1 MNIAIL
7 ILVHLLCVEAKFR
20 ERRILPLSLQMTFA
34 PDAEAAHISRNKQA
48 FVPEINLNH
57 GTYHSNAYTV
67 ESVSLSLHGSD
78 TTICHTSSLTKTETS
93 NSINRDDLP
102 DGNRNTTPFIFVF
115 SNCTMSM
122 SHISLD
128 CGWRGTSVGR
138 ISSSRLTIDH
148 CPIIS
153 NPESSPFAMVNGWD
167 GIGISIFFVDCSHE
181 SIDKSSLLAL
191 VSLAPSLM
199 THSRH
204 TNTEQEVSSTLVSC
218 SGLSL
223 CDAHLVSGYGPLVGF
238 SSSTEQNTGLWKNL
252 ETVLMG
258 SRLVNMT
265 SGELTMKGKGAL
277 ERWCGCQKIVDS
289 CVTQS
294 TNHLYGTTC
303 IDMNL
308 GGSLLCSNTSFSH
321 CNREYI
327 EPLYDYYNGY
337 ILQHVTG
344 EKSDM
349 YFGQSSYSSLIVRR
363 CTFLSTTHASS
374 GGGFSAYE
382 TPGDISMSECSFSK
396 CSANYGGAVSV
407 SQMVEGYSLSISSS
421 LFVDCAVTRNGGA
434 IEISEGTSVTIA
446 DVFMRNNTAESSGGS
461 ISVFYAKEPVLS
473 NCVIEACAAT
483 SSHPEVGGGGIHMY
497 RVDSTKMDSVLFR
510 KCSAKQ
516 GNDMYFYESGT
527 IQQLRNNI
535 TNCYSTSDRPNV
547 YQDSYTDIT
556 LIPALQG
563 TSTVNLLEI
572 ENKISADQRSSNLT
586 VKVDTSLN
594 GKLLVWLDNT
604 NNYIRPNVDC
614 RYPYVNSPPAIGRL
628 LIFKFS
634 SSIES
639 APLEVL
645 FGEWGELQFESNYTV
660 IDAWIAKTQLSTSSI
675 VLTTPNPPRIVQ
687 ILCSLGSGTD
697 HLWLQLKGRSLPKGK
712 YSVQLSYDRWF
723 TVEFDGSKDETTQN
737 MFSSLCSEPL
747 FGTGS
752 KLRFG
757 YTYKMTYIKLEDET
771 NSVIL
776 DPRELPFKTP
786 YEQPRL
792 TSVGPVSFKDNLTK
806 DTILIPLTGGISQR
820 ISLPVT
826 FSDGE
831 TSMIEVVVYSKD
843 ASDTKLRSTNEI
855 KLKYGEI
862 YTVEELI
869 TGTTKCLFETA
880 FSIQVP
886 AEPKRIEKGWV
897 TLNEGKDEATLI
909 LKGRVLT
916 AGSYTLILNSVSQ
929 ELTSEGSLSDDG
941 ELLFKVQI
949 STLPTSILTFGET
962 YTISS
967 LKIEDENVVVN
978 SDVELAVPPI
988 PKVSMASC
996 YLDAVSNTKFTV
1008 SLSGSSLPTSG
1019 SFVVSFVGLS
1029 QTITVTMSST
1039 GGLSSLV
1046 EVSKATEI
1054 RFAHTYTLSSM
1065 VKKVDG
1071 GEDEHILC
1079 SGVTMRTPDGPSL
1092 LRVDPITLKEDD
1104 LNRVVLGVSFENMVG
1119 GSFEM
1124 KVKKSGTSTEY
1135 ILSSQMITTLGSSTG
1150 TLTEIV
1156 YESGKLEYGESYTI
1170 VSLESS
1176 ALPILIK
1183 DTAGFTIPPAPAR
1196 IKTCSS
1202 VLGGV
1207 DKKSVI
1213 LTMGGVNLPVGKEM
1227 TVTMKELNG
1236 EELVGSSITVSW
1248 TWEGSGTVSSGDVSV
1263 LVYGADPVR
1272 LRYETSYCLT
1282 SLAIADTP
1290 SILDPKVTFT
1300 VDDEPARVE
1309 GATPTL
1315 TPLRKS
1321 VIVELSGRELES
1333 GSYSVTLSSHPLNPI
1348 SGTSA
1353 SGVIRFEVSTVTT
1366 DPVHLVF
1373 GDTITVVQVK
1383 HGLDKV
1389 FVNSDVTFTVPNPP
1403 IVKTAHVHPN
1413 SINTSMTLE
1422 LTGTDLRLDGFYTV
1436 TLSPLFSLDMLFNNS
1451 ETISSA
1457 ELLLGRTGSL
1467 QHSTA
1472 YTIESITRVGTD
1484 SDVIQTEGVVSFT
1497 TPKLEDDELCGES
1510 DDACATIDFAWS
1522 IVNALKAKSAT
1533 LAIVNSSEQSQPIV
1547 VSSGMSILFRNGGNL
1562 EPTLTIPS
1570 SASLGDKSGMVVV
1583 DNAGFE
1589 VDDVT
1594 VRIESSDPSFVFL
1607 SATESTIILKDGSFL
1622 GEPLPTLTS
1631 NSDHENVCSWESGII
1646 RLNNSVTTING
1657 MTFSSLSQGAIHM
1670 KTGAMTFRESSF
1682 DGNNPNLASF
1692 PSARRN
1698 IRCVE
1703 EGNVTIGS
1711 LSGGDGSKDHP
1722 SAWISTTDCTVSGD
1736 DARPNS
1742 PLFVP
1747 TLSSESN
1754 STWIKKEKRF
1764 SVLVVGTTMI
1774 PCGLCLEVFEMKKDK
1789 SEGES
1794 ERVEL
1799 SFDTTDSFNDTH
1811 ITLSVALTSLSSLND
1826 ALEWRGRL
1834 VFGLNE
1840 TTSESFIVQKSS
1852 ADRKAESPL
1861 EHMKWWLP
1869 LVIVL
1874 LCCALVVIIVIVV
1887 ILRRRRKQKDS
1898 EAQHESGQEMDS
1910 DKIEVEELDETE
1922 VRTSVN
1928 GLKGGSLDP
1937 EIGDASTV
1945 IHATQLD
1952 GQLSDCVSV
1961 LDCGM
1966 LEAKEMSK
1974 METLFERLHKNKTR
1988 IVGKRQRQIELAR
2001 GLEKIGK
2008 TNGNAPIL
2016 RKLTSHW
2023 ILIGADGHFNLKLKE
2038 EGETGRDHH
2047 SQTQTQT
2054 GGSIVGEEGGSVDV
2068 HKENA
2073 NGMDRAAKE
2082 VREKE
2087 DQEGQ
2092 RWQAPEQGG
2101 MDGMESCDVEK
2112 VTVFRLGLVLWE
2124 METGQIPFRETDGVN
2139 AGRQLKS
2146 GVKPHMDLVGN
2157 KEMEE
2162 LLLKCLELKATDR
2175 IGLDEVIS
2183 SLDSIPDDPVPTQQL
2198 FNS

>member
-1 MNIAIL
+1 MELGRCAGKRFESNKISGDRFQSVRTDLEMIKPYFASSSFNLMNLPVL
-7 ILVHLLCVEAKFR
+7 ILVHLLCAEAKFR

-34 PDAEAAHISRNKQA
+34 PDAETAHISGNKQA
-48 FVPEINLNH
+48 FMPEINLNH
-57 GTYHSNAYTV
+57 GTPLTSHKHRPGCVIIIGELFRPLTV
-67 ESVSLSLHGSD
+67 RRASRVW
-78 TTICHTSSLTKTETS
+78 K
-93 NSINRDDLP
+93 
-102 DGNRNTTPFIFVF
+102 
-115 SNCTMSM
+115 
-122 SHISLD
+122 
-128 CGWRGTSVGR
+128 WSVGWILVVDR
-138 ISSSRLTIDH
+138 TRHGISS
-148 CPIIS
+148 
-153 NPESSPFAMVNGWD
+153 
-167 GIGISIFFVDCSHE
+167 
-181 SIDKSSLLAL
+181 
-191 VSLAPSLM
+191 
-199 THSRH
+199 
-204 TNTEQEVSSTLVSC
+204 
-218 SGLSL
+218 
-223 CDAHLVSGYGPLVGF
+223 
-238 SSSTEQNTGLWKNL
+238 
-252 ETVLMG
+252 
-258 SRLVNMT
+258 
-265 SGELTMKGKGAL
+265 
-277 ERWCGCQKIVDS
+277 
-289 CVTQS
+289 
-294 TNHLYGTTC
+294 NHLYGTAC

-321 CNREYI
+321 CNLEYFKPQ
-327 EPLYDYYNGY
+327 ESEVYGF
-337 ILQHVTG
+337 ILQHKTG
-344 EKSDM
+344 PRDPISISKYTNSD
-349 YFGQSSYSSLIVRR
+349 LIVRR
-363 CTFLSTTHASS
+363 CTFFSITGESR
-374 GGGFSAYE
+374 GGGLRLHNA
-382 TPGDISMSECSFSK
+382 PADITMSECSFSK
-396 CSANYGGAVSV
+396 CSVGTGGAIHIE
-407 SQMVEGYSLSISSS
+407 QMVEGYRLSISSS
-421 LFVDCAVTRNGGA
+421 LFVDCAVTSYGGA
-434 IEISEGTSVTIA
+434 IDVSSGTSITIA
-446 DVFMRNNTAESSGGS
+446 DVFMRNNTAGNSGGS
-461 ISVFYAKEPVLS
+461 LFVEWTSELVLS
-473 NCVIEACAAT
+473 NCVIETCAAAGT
-483 SSHPEVGGGGIHMY
+483 YSQAGGGGIHLY
-497 RVDSTKMDSVLFR
+497 EVSSTKMDSVLFR

-516 GNDMYFYESGT
+516 GNDMFINRSGST
-527 IQQLRNNI
+527 QELRNNI

-547 YQDSYTDIT
+547 YMGSSKDST
-556 LIPALQG
+556 LIPELPSNAPAASL
-563 TSTVNLLEI
+563 VEI
-572 ENKISADQRSSNLT
+572 ENKISEDQKSSNLT
-586 VKVDTSLN
+586 VKVDTILN
-594 GKLLVWLDNT
+594 GKMLVWLDNT
-604 NNYIRPNVDC
+604 NSYIRPNVDC

-634 SSIES
+634 SSTES
-639 APLEVL
+639 EPLEVE

-660 IDAWIAKTQLSTSSI
+660 VDTLIANKRLAPSSI

-687 ILCSLGSGTD
+687 ILFSEGSGTD
-697 HLWLQLKGRSLPKGK
+697 HLWLQLKGRYLQQGT
-712 YSVQLSYDRWF
+712 YSVQLRWDRWI

-737 MFSSLCSEPL
+737 MFSSLHSEL
-747 FGTGS
+747 IFGTES
-752 KLRFG
+752 KLKLG
-757 YTYKMTYIKLEDET
+757 YTYDITYITFEDTSER
-771 NSVIL
+771 VIL
-776 DPRELPFKTP
+776 DPRALFIKTP
-786 YEQPRL
+786 SYPPRL

-806 DTILIPLTGGISQR
+806 DTILIPLVGASLSSKSHTLTLISSSSPSEPV
-820 ISLPVT
+820 SLPVT

-831 TSMIEVVVYSKD
+831 TSTIEVVVYSKD
-843 ASDTKLRSTNEI
+843 ASDTKLRSANEI
-855 KLKYGEI
+855 QLKYGEI

-880 FSIQVP
+880 FSITVP
-886 AEPKRIEKGWV
+886 DEPKRIEKGRV
-897 TLNEGKDEATLI
+897 TLNEGKDEATLR
-909 LKGRVLT
+909 LKGRALT
-916 AGSYTLILNSVSQ
+916 GGSYKLKLDSVDSVR
-929 ELTSEGSLSDDG
+929 TSETSLSDDG
-941 ELLFKVQI
+941 ELLFKVPI
-949 STLPTSILTFGET
+949 STSPTSILTFGAT

-967 LKIEDENVVVN
+967 LKIEDESVVVN
-978 SDVELAVPPI
+978 SDVALTVP
-988 PKVSMASC
+988 
-996 YLDAVSNTKFTV
+996 
-1008 SLSGSSLPTSG
+1008 SLP
-1019 SFVVSFVGLS
+1019 
-1029 QTITVTMSST
+1029 
-1039 GGLSSLV
+1039 LV
-1046 EVSKATEI
+1046 E
-1054 RFAHTYTLSSM
+1054 
-1065 VKKVDG
+1065 
-1071 GEDEHILC
+1071 
-1079 SGVTMRTPDGPSL
+1079 
-1092 LRVDPITLKEDD
+1092 
-1104 LNRVVLGVSFENMVG
+1104 
-1119 GSFEM
+1119 
-1124 KVKKSGTSTEY
+1124 
-1135 ILSSQMITTLGSSTG
+1135 
-1150 TLTEIV
+1150 
-1156 YESGKLEYGESYTI
+1156 
-1170 VSLESS
+1170 
-1176 ALPILIK
+1176 
-1183 DTAGFTIPPAPAR
+1183 TA
-1196 IKTCSS
+1196 
-1202 VLGGV
+1202 
-1207 DKKSVI
+1207 
-1213 LTMGGVNLPVGKEM
+1213 
-1227 TVTMKELNG
+1227 
-1236 EELVGSSITVSW
+1236 
-1248 TWEGSGTVSSGDVSV
+1248 
-1263 LVYGADPVR
+1263 
-1272 LRYETSYCLT
+1272 
-1282 SLAIADTP
+1282 
-1290 SILDPKVTFT
+1290 
-1300 VDDEPARVE
+1300 
-1309 GATPTL
+1309 
-1315 TPLRKS
+1315 
-1321 VIVELSGRELES
+1321 
-1333 GSYSVTLSSHPLNPI
+1333 
-1348 SGTSA
+1348 
-1353 SGVIRFEVSTVTT
+1353 
-1366 DPVHLVF
+1366 
-1373 GDTITVVQVK
+1373 Q
-1383 HGLDKV
+1383 
-1389 FVNSDVTFTVPNPP
+1389 
-1403 IVKTAHVHPN
+1403 VHPN
-1413 SINTSMTLE
+1413 SINTSMRLG
-1422 LTGTDLRLDGFYTV
+1422 LTGTSLKLDGFYTV
-1436 TLSPLFSLDMLFNNS
+1436 TLSPPFSLDMLFNSS
-1451 ETISSA
+1451 ETISSHR
-1457 ELLLGRTGSL
+1457 LVLGRSGSL
-1467 QHSTA
+1467 QHNTA
-1472 YTIESITRVGTD
+1472 YTIVSITRVGND
-1484 SDVIQTEGVVSFT
+1484 SDVIETEGTVSFT
-1497 TPKLEDDELCGES
+1497 TPKFPVPLVLHVNEKEGEDDELCGES

-1522 IVNALKAKSAT
+1522 IVVALNAKTAT
-1533 LAIVNSSEQSQPIV
+1533 LAIVNSSEQTQPIV

-1594 VRIESSDPSFVFL
+1594 IGIESSDPSFVFL
-1607 SATESTIILKDGSFL
+1607 SASESTIILKEGTFV
-1622 GEPLPTLTS
+1622 GGLPSTLTS
-1631 NSDHENVCSWESGII
+1631 NSDHENVCSWESGIV
-1646 RLNNSVTTING
+1646 RLDNSVTTLNR
-1657 MTFSSLSQGAIHM
+1657 MTLSSLLQGVIHM
-1670 KTGAMTFRESSF
+1670 KNGSINLE
-1682 DGNNPNLASF
+1682 GVIIHNNSPNLASF

-1698 IRCVE
+1698 IRCVD
-1703 EGNVTIGS
+1703 GSVTIGS
-1711 LSGGDGSKDHP
+1711 LSGGDGSKDSP

-1736 DARPNS
+1736 GARPSS

-1754 STWIKKEKRF
+1754 STWIQKEKRF
-1764 SVLVVGTTMI
+1764 SVLIVGTSMI
-1774 PCGLCLEVFEMKKDK
+1774 PCGLSLEVFEMKKDK

-1799 SFDTTDSFNDTH
+1799 SFETTDSFNDTH

-1840 TTSESFIVQKSS
+1840 TTSEWFVVQKSS
-1852 ADRKAESPL
+1852 ADRKAESLL

>member
-1 MNIAIL
+1 
-7 ILVHLLCVEAKFR
+7 
-20 ERRILPLSLQMTFA
+20 
-34 PDAEAAHISRNKQA
+34 
-48 FVPEINLNH
+48 
-57 GTYHSNAYTV
+57 
-67 ESVSLSLHGSD
+67 
-78 TTICHTSSLTKTETS
+78 
-93 NSINRDDLP
+93 
-102 DGNRNTTPFIFVF
+102 
-115 SNCTMSM
+115 M

-265 SGELTMKGKGAL
+265 SGELTMKGR
-277 ERWCGCQKIVDS
+277 ERWKGGVDVKDCG
-289 CVTQS
+289 
-294 TNHLYGTTC
+294 
-303 IDMNL
+303 
-308 GGSLLCSNTSFSH
+308 F
-321 CNREYI
+321 
-327 EPLYDYYNGY
+327 
-337 ILQHVTG
+337 HVTG

-446 DVFMRNNTAESSGGS
+446 DVFMRNNTAES
-461 ISVFYAKEPVLS
+461 KPVLS

-516 GNDMYFYESGT
+516 GNDM
-527 IQQLRNNI
+527 
-535 TNCYSTSDRPNV
+535 PNV

-586 VKVDTSLN
+586 VKVDT
-594 GKLLVWLDNT
+594 T
-604 NNYIRPNVDC
+604 
-614 RYPYVNSPPAIGRL
+614 IGRL

-634 SSIES
+634 SSIGIS
-639 APLEVL
+639 AARSA

-786 YEQPRL
+786 YEQPL
-792 TSVGPVSFKDNLTK
+792 
-806 DTILIPLTGGISQR
+806 
-820 ISLPVT
+820 
-826 FSDGE
+826 
-831 TSMIEVVVYSKD
+831 
-843 ASDTKLRSTNEI
+843 
-855 KLKYGEI
+855 
-862 YTVEELI
+862 
-869 TGTTKCLFETA
+869 
-880 FSIQVP
+880 
-886 AEPKRIEKGWV
+886 
-897 TLNEGKDEATLI
+897 
-909 LKGRVLT
+909 
-916 AGSYTLILNSVSQ
+916 SQ

-1497 TPKLEDDELCGES
+1497 TPKLSVPLVLHVNGKEGEDDELCGES

-2101 MDGMESCDVEK
+2101 MDGMESGDVEK